1 MKTNRR
7 KLLTGTIALIV
18 VTTLCVS
25 PIFAQGMGM
34 VGGMGGMSMGMGG
47 MGGQYDESA
56 RPTQRVTANSQGRRR
71 PEKDSVKVTN
81 DALEAVR
88 HVLATE

>member
-25 PIFAQGMGM
+25 PIFAQGMGL
-34 VGGMGGMSMGMGG
+34 VSGMGG
-47 MGGQYDESA
+47 MGG
-56 RPTQRVTANSQGRRR
+56 
-71 PEKDSVKVTN
+71 
-81 DALEAVR
+81 AV
-88 HVLATE
+88 